1 MRVEEFERKWQE
13 LSLEAITGMVEWRV
27 QHPRATMREI
37 ETALDERLARVRAK
51 MLEDTALASEARE
64 WEMSGTSASSP
75 KSVEPQGP
83 VCPECKVVLKPRG
96 REKRHLQSV
105 GGAEVVL
112 ERQYGECPVCGT
124 RFFPPG

>member
-37 ETALDERLARVRAK
+37 EAALDERLARVRAK
-51 MLEDTALASEARE
+51 MLEDTALASETRE
-64 WEMSGTSASSP
+64 WAISG
-75 KSVEPQGP
+75 QGP
-83 VCPECKVVLKPRG
+83 ACPDCEVVLKPRG
-96 REKRHLQSV
+96 MEKRHLQSV